1 MNFVVWLNDPGGGHG
16 ISLRPALN
24 ALAKIYDDVN
34 FLGIVV
40 TNNEDAVKSKE
51 SNIIEKKNLK
61 NLDID
66 LVLFCE
72 IEEDF
77 LISNRESNFVS
88 ALKEASRFGIDADKF
103 VLDRTVLVPNFTL
116 EKYNQLRHSKLS
128 ILSMNC
134 FGGLVYHRFGL
145 PFLTP
150 TINMFT
156 TDQDFLS
163 FLKNP
168 AENVESNFELVKTEF
183 NPALN
188 IEYPVFKIGV
198 CTWNMNHYSDFEFA
212 KQKWIERTQRIN
224 WKNLLVTMYTENP
237 DILEEFDKLPFEK
250 KVCFVPFETD
260 LDSGYYIDLN
270 KLNNPELW
278 QAVNGIASGR
288 VPFYD
293 MWDMLLYGKKT
304 SLIEQ

>member
-1 MNFVVWLNDPGGGHG
+1 MNFVVWLNDPGWGHG

-77 LISNRESNFVS
+77 LNSNRESNFVS

-116 EKYNQLRHSKLS
+116 EKYKKLRHSRLS
-128 ILSMNC
+128 ILSLNC
-134 FGGLVYHRFGL
+134 FGGLLYHRFGL
-145 PFLTP
+145 PFLSP

-156 TDQDFLS
+156 SEEGFLK

-168 AENVESNFELVKTEF
+168 VDNVGKELNFVRTAF
-183 NPALN
+183 NETLN
-188 IEYPVFKIGV
+188 IEYPVFEIGG
-198 CTWNMNHYSDFEFA
+198 TEWDMNHYSDFELA
-212 KQKWIERTQRIN
+212 KQKWRERSARIN
-224 WKNLLVTMYTENP
+224 WDNLLVVMFT
-237 DILEEFDKLPFEK
+237 DRFKFLKKFDKLPFAK

-270 KLNNPELW
+270 QLSSPELW
-278 QAVNGIASGR
+278 RAVNGIATGN

-304 SLIEQ
+304 PLF

>member
-1 MNFVVWLNDPGGGHG
+1 MNFIIWVDDIHRGGDFE
-16 ISLRPALN
+16 LLTPAINTLV
-24 ALAKIYDDVN
+24 KIYGKLNV
-34 FLGIVV
+34 LGIVAPQNV
-40 TNNEDAVKSKE
+40 
-51 SNIIEKKNLK
+51 NIGKFPKLKKKNLK
-61 NLDID
+61 KYNYDFV
-66 LVLFCE
+66 LVVGK
-72 IEEDF
+72 
-77 LISNRESNFVS
+77 NVNFSSV
-88 ALKEASRFGIDADKF
+88 LKEAKMLGMNIDKF
-103 VLDRTVLVPNFTL
+103 ALDRTVIVPSFTF
-116 EKYNQLRHSKLS
+116 EKYNELKNSKLS

-134 FGGLVYHRFGL
+134 FGGMLYHRLGL
-145 PFLTP
+145 PFLSP

-188 IEYPVFKIGV
+188 IEYPVFKIGG

>member
-24 ALAKIYDDVN
+24 ALAQIYDDVN
-34 FLGIVV
+34 FLGIVM
-40 TNNEDAVKSKE
+40 TNNEDAIKSKE

-116 EKYNQLRHSKLS
+116 EKYKQLRHSKLS

-150 TINMFT
+150 TINMLT
-156 TDQDFLS
+156 SDKGFLN

-168 AENVESNFELVKTEF
+168 VDNVGKELNLVRTAVNETLK
-183 NPALN
+183 
-188 IEYPVFKIGV
+188 IEYPVFEIGG
-198 CTWNMNHYSDFEFA
+198 TEWDMNHYSDFELA
-212 KQKWIERTQRIN
+212 KQKWRERSARIN
-224 WKNLLVTMYTENP
+224 WDNLLVVMFT
-237 DILEEFDKLPFEK
+237 DRFKFLKKFDKLPFAK

-270 KLNNPELW
+270 QLSSPELW
-278 QAVNGIASGR
+278 RAVNGIATGN

-304 SLIEQ
+304 PLT